1 MNRINLT
8 LGKLGKAISLTSEE
22 YLKSLKK
29 NTKKKC
35 DKGHKLKVVGHSC
48 CDDIVECKC
57 GKWYRCG
64 IGGFWP
70 YYEKNI

>member
-1 MNRINLT
+1 MKNLT
-8 LGKLGKAISLTSEE
+8 PEKIAKLLVKVTRQ
-22 YLKSLKK
+22 
-29 NTKKKC
+29 KC
-35 DKGHKLKVVGHSC
+35 DDGHRLKVIGHSC

-70 YYEKNI
+70 YYETN